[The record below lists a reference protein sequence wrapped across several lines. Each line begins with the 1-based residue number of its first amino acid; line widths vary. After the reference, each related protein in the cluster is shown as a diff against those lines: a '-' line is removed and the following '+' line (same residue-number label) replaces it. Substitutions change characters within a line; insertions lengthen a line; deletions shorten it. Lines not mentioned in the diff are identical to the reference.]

1 MLQNKIYQNFF
12 IEILKSFLV
21 ILFGLSMIAL
31 TVRAVSFLDLIV
43 DNGYSVSNYF
53 LYSFLNLFGI
63 MPKFIPLSFL
73 ISLTIFITN
82 HLQDSEFT
90 ILWSSGVKKTKI
102 VHLIFYISTIVFLMY
117 LSLSLVVTP
126 FFLNKSRQL
135 LSNDKVNSFLP
146 TIKKKQFS
154 DNFENFTFFVDD
166 KNNNEIENIFL
177 HDKGNSFKNLS
188 SNKKDRLET
197 TILARKGVVK
207 DTRLLLLKGQI
218 IYSKKDNSENEIIE
232 FEQMNVNLRD
242 LNTSTIK
249 VPKLQE
255 TSTVPLLNC
264 FLKKTF
270 YNRICDGE
278 LKQEITAVLFRRVF
292 LPFYIPVLSLV
303 CSIQLI
309 RSQKKYLN
317 KFSVFAYSFILILI
331 TEMTVRLTG
340 INFAIRTA
348 FALMPFILFFSFYSF
363 LVLKFST
370 ESKK

>member
-102 VHLIFYISTIVFLMY
+102 VHLLFYISTIVFLIY

-126 FFLNKSRQL
+126 YFLNKSRYL

-146 TIKKKQFS
+146 TIKK
-154 DNFENFTFFVDD
+154 
-166 KNNNEIENIFL
+166 NNLVIILKTSLFL
-177 HDKGNSFKNLS
+177 LMIK
-188 SNKKDRLET
+188 
-197 TILARKGVVK
+197 
-207 DTRLLLLKGQI
+207 I
-218 IYSKKDNSENEIIE
+218 IMK
-232 FEQMNVNLRD
+232 
-242 LNTSTIK
+242 
-249 VPKLQE
+249 
-255 TSTVPLLNC
+255 
-264 FLKKTF
+264 
-270 YNRICDGE
+270 
-278 LKQEITAVLFRRVF
+278 
-292 LPFYIPVLSLV
+292 
-303 CSIQLI
+303 
-309 RSQKKYLN
+309 
-317 KFSVFAYSFILILI
+317 
-331 TEMTVRLTG
+331 
-340 INFAIRTA
+340 
-348 FALMPFILFFSFYSF
+348 
-363 LVLKFST
+363 
-370 ESKK
+370 